1 MLVLLKNHRLS
12 VTSFWWNL
20 STVTGA
26 EKFVDISGA
35 VHLVR
40 LSGQAAITEGQSVN
54 AVMTTLGVVE
64 SVRTT
69 DAEYH
74 SSHPMFNQ
82 IDVA

>member
-1 MLVLLKNHRLS
+1 MTRSARQQGEL
-12 VTSFWWNL
+12 TYDGTC
-20 STVTGA
+20 TVTGA
-26 EKFVDISGA
+26 ERFIDRSGG

-40 LSGQAAITEGQSVN
+40 LSGQAAITEGQPVN

-64 SVRTT
+64 SVRTP

-82 IDVA
+82 IDAA